1 MKVNCKAL
9 KLSIWISGIFFAF
22 SIISKI
28 VDIKIG
34 INLTNFIKD
43 IMLGIFCSSIV
54 TVFFYIS
61 AYKVERKKVL
71 EQYWN
76 EVRKILI
83 ELKKIDYMDT
93 KFEPQVFIKF
103 MNEQR
108 NKVWLKQFYKQSL
121 MGIPEKEFENTNLIK
136 NKITEDNDEILKAIS
151 KDSREKYLDEKIET
165 IYNETTDKIDKIVHQ
180 YLKYL
185 EHSTDNLNFILG
197 DIEFFT
203 GNKNYKKVYELFER
217 IYSLNIKI
225 QESARHFRYYIDGEG
240 NKAFVLSEILK
251 LQKDIFE
258 VKETVDSKI
267 IYSKFIDNMEIKL
280 EEFRANIIYNIEP
293 EKIKIIPLMEISK
306 VSKKNHET

>member
-9 KLSIWISGIFFAF
+9 KLSIWISSIFFVF

-28 VDIKIG
+28 LDIKIG
-34 INLTNFIKD
+34 SNLTTFIKD

-76 EVRKILI
+76 EVRRILI
-83 ELKKIDYMDT
+83 ELRKIDYMNIN
-93 KFEPQVFIKF
+93 FEPNVFIKF

-108 NKVWLKQFYKQSL
+108 NKVWLNQWYKGNS
-121 MGIPEKEFENTNLIK
+121 MEIPEKEFENTNLIK
-136 NKITEDNDEILKAIS
+136 KKILEDEDEFLRKIS
-151 KDSREKYLDEKIET
+151 MDSREKYLDEKIET
-165 IYNETTDKIDKIVHQ
+165 IYNRTTDRINKIINQ

-185 EHSTDNLNFILG
+185 ENSTDNLNFILG

-203 GNKNYKKVYELFER
+203 GEKNYKKVYELFER
-217 IYSLNIKI
+217 IYNLNIKI
-225 QESARHFRYYIDGEG
+225 QESARHFRYYNDGEG

-258 VKETVDSKI
+258 VEET
-267 IYSKFIDNMEIKL
+267 EIQL
-280 EEFRANIIYNIEP
+280 EEFRANIIYNIKP
-293 EKIKIIPLMEISK
+293 EKIEIIPLMEISK
-306 VSKKNHET
+306 

>member
-83 ELKKIDYMDT
+83 ELKKIDYMDI

-203 GNKNYKKVYELFER
+203 GDKNYKKVYELFER

>member
-9 KLSIWISGIFFAF
+9 KLSIWISSIFFVF

-28 VDIKIG
+28 LDIKIG
-34 INLTNFIKD
+34 SNLTTFIKD

-76 EVRKILI
+76 EVRRILI
-83 ELKKIDYMDT
+83 ELRKIDYMNIN
-93 KFEPQVFIKF
+93 FEPNVFIKF

-108 NKVWLKQFYKQSL
+108 NKVWLNQWYKGNS
-121 MGIPEKEFENTNLIK
+121 MEIPEKEFENTNLIK
-136 NKITEDNDEILKAIS
+136 KKILEDEDEFLRKIS
-151 KDSREKYLDEKIET
+151 MDSREKYLDEKIET
-165 IYNETTDKIDKIVHQ
+165 IYNRTTDRINKIINQ

-185 EHSTDNLNFILG
+185 ENSTDNLNFILG

-203 GNKNYKKVYELFER
+203 GEKNYKKVYELFER
-217 IYSLNIKI
+217 IYNLNIKI
-225 QESARHFRYYIDGEG
+225 QESARHLRYYNDGEG

-258 VKETVDSKI
+258 VEETEDSKI
-267 IYSKFIDNMEIKL
+267 IYSKFIDNMEIQL
-280 EEFRANIIYNIEP
+280 EEFRANIIYNIKP
-293 EKIKIIPLMEISK
+293 EKIEIIPLMEISK
-306 VSKKNHET
+306 

>member
-9 KLSIWISGIFFAF
+9 KLSIWISSIFFVF

-28 VDIKIG
+28 LDIKIG
-34 INLTNFIKD
+34 SNLTTFIKD
-43 IMLGIFCSSIV
+43 IMRGIFCSSIV

-76 EVRKILI
+76 EVRRILI
-83 ELKKIDYMDT
+83 ELRKIDYMNIN
-93 KFEPQVFIKF
+93 FEPNVFIKF

-108 NKVWLKQFYKQSL
+108 NKVWLNQWYKGNS
-121 MGIPEKEFENTNLIK
+121 MEIPEKEFENTNLIK
-136 NKITEDNDEILKAIS
+136 KKILEDEDEFLRKIS
-151 KDSREKYLDEKIET
+151 MDSREKYLDEKIET
-165 IYNETTDKIDKIVHQ
+165 IYNRTTDRINKIINQ

-185 EHSTDNLNFILG
+185 ENSTDNLNFILG

-203 GNKNYKKVYELFER
+203 GEKNYKKVYELFER
-217 IYSLNIKI
+217 IYNLNIKI
-225 QESARHFRYYIDGEG
+225 QESARHFRYYNDGEG

-258 VKETVDSKI
+258 VEETEDSKI
-267 IYSKFIDNMEIKL
+267 IYSKFIDNMEIQL
-280 EEFRANIIYNIEP
+280 EEFRANIIYNIKP
-293 EKIKIIPLMEISK
+293 EKIEIIPLMEISK
-306 VSKKNHET
+306 

>member
-9 KLSIWISGIFFAF
+9 KLSIWISSIFFVF

-28 VDIKIG
+28 LDIKIG
-34 INLTNFIKD
+34 SNLTTFIKD

-76 EVRKILI
+76 EVRRILI
-83 ELKKIDYMDT
+83 ELRKIDYMNIN
-93 KFEPQVFIKF
+93 FEPNVFIKF

-108 NKVWLKQFYKQSL
+108 NKVWLNQWYKENS
-121 MGIPEKEFENTNLIK
+121 MEIPEKEFENTNLIK
-136 NKITEDNDEILKAIS
+136 KKILEDEDEFLRKIS
-151 KDSREKYLDEKIET
+151 MDSREKYLDEKIET
-165 IYNETTDKIDKIVHQ
+165 IYNRTTDRINKIINQ

-185 EHSTDNLNFILG
+185 ENSTDNLNFILG

-203 GNKNYKKVYELFER
+203 GEKNYKKVYELFER
-217 IYSLNIKI
+217 IYNLNIKI
-225 QESARHFRYYIDGEG
+225 QESARHFRYYSDGEG

-258 VKETVDSKI
+258 VEDTEDSKI
-267 IYSKFIDNMEIKL
+267 IYSKFIDSMEIQL
-280 EEFRANIIYNIEP
+280 EEFRANIIYNIKP
-293 EKIKIIPLMEISK
+293 EKIEIIPLMEISK
-306 VSKKNHET
+306 

>member
-34 INLTNFIKD
+34 INLTTFIKD

-76 EVRKILI
+76 EVRRILI
-83 ELKKIDYMDT
+83 ELRKIDYMNIN
-93 KFEPQVFIKF
+93 FEQNVFIKF

-108 NKVWLKQFYKQSL
+108 NKVWLNQWYKQNS
-121 MGIPEKEFENTNLIK
+121 MEIPEKEFENTNLIK
-136 NKITEDNDEILKAIS
+136 KKILEDEDEFLRKIS
-151 KDSREKYLDEKIET
+151 MDSREKYLDEKIET
-165 IYNETTDKIDKIVHQ
+165 IYNRTTDRINKIINQ

-203 GNKNYKKVYELFER
+203 GEKNYKKVYELFER
-217 IYSLNIKI
+217 IYNLNIKI

-258 VKETVDSKI
+258 VEETEDSKI
-267 IYSKFIDNMEIKL
+267 IYSKFIDSMEIQL
-280 EEFRANIIYNIEP
+280 EEFRANIIYNIKP
-293 EKIKIIPLMEISK
+293 EKIEIIPLMEISK
-306 VSKKNHET
+306 

>member
-9 KLSIWISGIFFAF
+9 KLSICISGIFLIL

-28 VDIKIG
+28 VDVKIG
-34 INLTNFIKD
+34 IDLTSFIKD

-71 EQYWN
+71 EKYWN
-76 EVRKILI
+76 EIRRILI
-83 ELKKIDYMDT
+83 ELKKIDYMNIH
-93 KFEPQVFIKF
+93 FEEQVFIKF
-103 MNEQR
+103 IKEQK
-108 NKVWLKQFYKQSL
+108 NKVWLKQYYKQISRL
-121 MGIPEKEFENTNLIK
+121 IPEEAFENTNLIK
-136 NKITEDNDEILKAIS
+136 NKIAEEKNEILKEIS
-151 KDSREKYLDEKIET
+151 MDSREKYLEEEIEKI
-165 IYNETTDKIDKIVHQ
+165 YNRTTDRIDKIVNQ

-203 GNKNYKKVYELFER
+203 GKKNYKKAQELFER
-217 IYSLNIKI
+217 IYDLNIKI
-225 QESARHFRYYIDGEG
+225 QESARHFRYYIDREG

-251 LQKDIFE
+251 VQKEIFE
-258 VKETVDSKI
+258 VEETEDSKI
-267 IYSKFIDNMEIKL
+267 IYSKFIDSMEIKL

-293 EKIKIIPLMEISK
+293 EKIAIIPLMEVFK
-306 VSKKNHET
+306 LPMGK

>member
-83 ELKKIDYMDT
+83 ELKKIDYMDI

-121 MGIPEKEFENTNLIK
+121 MGIPEKEFENTN
-136 NKITEDNDEILKAIS
+136 
-151 KDSREKYLDEKIET
+151 
-165 IYNETTDKIDKIVHQ
+165 
-180 YLKYL
+180 
-185 EHSTDNLNFILG
+185 NLNFILG

>member
-34 INLTNFIKD
+34 INLTTFIKD

-76 EVRKILI
+76 EVRRILI
-83 ELKKIDYMDT
+83 ELRKIDYMNIN
-93 KFEPQVFIKF
+93 FEPNVFIKF

-108 NKVWLKQFYKQSL
+108 NKVWLNQWYKQNS
-121 MGIPEKEFENTNLIK
+121 MEIPEKEFENTNLIK
-136 NKITEDNDEILKAIS
+136 KKILEDEDEFLRKIS
-151 KDSREKYLDEKIET
+151 MDSREKYLDEKIET
-165 IYNETTDKIDKIVHQ
+165 IYNRTTDRINKIINQ

-203 GNKNYKKVYELFER
+203 GEKNYKKVYELFER
-217 IYSLNIKI
+217 IYNLNIKI

-258 VKETVDSKI
+258 VEETEDSKI
-267 IYSKFIDNMEIKL
+267 IYSKFIDSMEIQL
-280 EEFRANIIYNIEP
+280 EEFRANIIYNIKP
-293 EKIKIIPLMEISK
+293 EKIEIIPLMEISK
-306 VSKKNHET
+306 

>member
-9 KLSIWISGIFFAF
+9 KLSIWISSIFFVF

-28 VDIKIG
+28 LDIKIG
-34 INLTNFIKD
+34 SNLTTFIKD

-76 EVRKILI
+76 EVRRILI
-83 ELKKIDYMDT
+83 ELRKIDYMNIN
-93 KFEPQVFIKF
+93 FEPNVFIKF

-108 NKVWLKQFYKQSL
+108 NKVWLNQWYKENS
-121 MGIPEKEFENTNLIK
+121 MEIPEKEFENTNLIK
-136 NKITEDNDEILKAIS
+136 KKILEDEDEFLRKIS
-151 KDSREKYLDEKIET
+151 MDSREKYLDEKIET
-165 IYNETTDKIDKIVHQ
+165 IYNRTTDRINKIINQ

-185 EHSTDNLNFILG
+185 ENSTDNLNFILG

-203 GNKNYKKVYELFER
+203 GEKNYKKVYELFER
-217 IYSLNIKI
+217 IYNLNIKI
-225 QESARHFRYYIDGEG
+225 QESARHFRYYNDGEG

-258 VKETVDSKI
+258 VEETEDSKI
-267 IYSKFIDNMEIKL
+267 IYSKFIDNMEIQL
-280 EEFRANIIYNIEP
+280 EEFRANIIYNIKP
-293 EKIKIIPLMEISK
+293 EKIEIIPLMEISK
-306 VSKKNHET
+306 

>member
-9 KLSIWISGIFFAF
+9 KLSIWISCIFFVF

-28 VDIKIG
+28 VDVKIG
-34 INLTNFIKD
+34 INLTTFIKD

-76 EVRKILI
+76 EVRRILI
-83 ELKKIDYMDT
+83 ELKKIDYMNIE
-93 KFEPQVFIKF
+93 FEPKVFIKF

-108 NKVWLKQFYKQSL
+108 NKGWLKQFYKQNS
-121 MGIPEKEFENTNLIK
+121 MEIPEKEFENTNLIK
-136 NKITEDNDEILKAIS
+136 KKIIQDKDEFLKEIS

-165 IYNETTDKIDKIVHQ
+165 IYNKTTDRINKIVNQ

-185 EHSTDNLNFILG
+185 EYSTDNLNFILG

-203 GNKNYKKVYELFER
+203 GEKKYKKAYELVER

-258 VKETVDSKI
+258 VEETEDSKI
-267 IYSKFIDNMEIKL
+267 IYSKFIDSMEIKL

-293 EKIKIIPLMEISK
+293 EKIEIIPLIEISK
-306 VSKKNHET
+306 

>member
-34 INLTNFIKD
+34 INLTTFIKD

-76 EVRKILI
+76 EVRRILI
-83 ELKKIDYMDT
+83 ELRKIDYMNIN
-93 KFEPQVFIKF
+93 FEPNVFIKF

-108 NKVWLKQFYKQSL
+108 NKVWLNQWYKQNS
-121 MGIPEKEFENTNLIK
+121 MEIPEKEFENTNLIK
-136 NKITEDNDEILKAIS
+136 KKILEDEDEFLRKIS
-151 KDSREKYLDEKIET
+151 MDSTEKYLDEKIET
-165 IYNETTDKIDKIVHQ
+165 IYNRTTDRINKIINQ

-203 GNKNYKKVYELFER
+203 GEKNYKKVYELFER
-217 IYSLNIKI
+217 IYNLNIKI

-251 LQKDIFE
+251 LQ
-258 VKETVDSKI
+258 
-267 IYSKFIDNMEIKL
+267 
-280 EEFRANIIYNIEP
+280 
-293 EKIKIIPLMEISK
+293 
-306 VSKKNHET
+306 

>member
-9 KLSIWISGIFFAF
+9 KLSIWISSIFFVF

-28 VDIKIG
+28 LDIKIG
-34 INLTNFIKD
+34 SNLTTFIKD

-76 EVRKILI
+76 EVRRILI
-83 ELKKIDYMDT
+83 ELRKIDYMNIN
-93 KFEPQVFIKF
+93 FEPNVFIKF

-108 NKVWLKQFYKQSL
+108 NKVWLNQWYKGNS
-121 MGIPEKEFENTNLIK
+121 MEIPEKEFENTNLIK
-136 NKITEDNDEILKAIS
+136 KKILEDEDEFLRKIS
-151 KDSREKYLDEKIET
+151 MDSREKYLDEKIET
-165 IYNETTDKIDKIVHQ
+165 IYNRTTDRINKIINQ

-185 EHSTDNLNFILG
+185 ENSTDNLNFILG

-203 GNKNYKKVYELFER
+203 GEKNYKKVYELFER
-217 IYSLNIKI
+217 IYNLNIKI
-225 QESARHFRYYIDGEG
+225 QESARHFRYYNDGEG

-258 VKETVDSKI
+258 VEETEDSKI
-267 IYSKFIDNMEIKL
+267 IYSKFIDNMEIQL
-280 EEFRANIIYNIEP
+280 EEFRANIIYNIKP
-293 EKIKIIPLMEISK
+293 EKIEIIPLMEISK
-306 VSKKNHET
+306 